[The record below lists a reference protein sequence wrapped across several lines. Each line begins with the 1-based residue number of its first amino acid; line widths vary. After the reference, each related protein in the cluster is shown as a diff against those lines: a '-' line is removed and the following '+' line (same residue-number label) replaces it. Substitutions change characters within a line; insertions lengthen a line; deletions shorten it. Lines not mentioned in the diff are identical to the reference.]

1 MKEHEE
7 HLRIVLQRLW
17 EHQLYAK
24 FSKCEFLIKEVP
36 YLGHVV
42 SPEAI
47 AVDTDKVKEVLEWK
61 PPMTVFEVQSFLGL
75 AGYYRRFILNF
86 SKIAK
91 PITNLLKKGNKYVWS
106 EACDEVFK
114 HLKKLLTTSPMLAQP
129 DTTKSFDV
137 YYDVS
142 STGLGGVLMQ
152 EGRVISYSSR

>member
-1 MKEHEE
+1 
-7 HLRIVLQRLW
+7 
-17 EHQLYAK
+17 
-24 FSKCEFLIKEVP
+24 LIKEVP

-86 SKIAK
+86 SKIVK